1 MKYFIGGE
9 IESDVY
15 DRFRI
20 QRNKILDFLKPI
32 EEIKTSS
39 INEISFTVYVLKK
52 TKIAPITKYIKKSM
66 RLELEIP
73 IDYNIFLKN
82 TDDDN
87 FKLIKKSIIDV
98 MVKYE
103 NKNIEKDSLH
113 VIYSK
118 IKELLE

>member
-9 IESDVY
+9 IESDIY

-20 QRNKILDFLKPI
+20 QRNKVLDFLKPI

-39 INEISFTVYVLKK
+39 INEISFTAYILKK
-52 TKIAPITKYIKKSM
+52 IKIAPVTKYITKSK

-73 IDYNIFLKN
+73 LDYSLFLNN
-82 TDDDN
+82 TDDQN
-87 FKLIKKSIIDV
+87 FDLIKKSIIDV
-98 MVKYE
+98 TSKYE
-103 NKNIEKDSLH
+103 NKKIEDGSLE
-113 VIYSK
+113 IIFSK